1 MRRTPTIRAVGN
13 LGSNLKAARTKL
25 GLTQEQ
31 VAERS
36 GVHATEVSR
45 IEAGKRDPQVSTV
58 EKLAAAVDLPPG
70 QLLE

>member
-1 MRRTPTIRAVGN
+1 MRRTPTIRVVGN
-13 LGSNLKAARTKL
+13 LGSNLKAARIKL

-45 IEAGKRDPQVSTV
+45 IETGKRDPQVSTV
-58 EKLAAAVDLPPG
+58 KKLADAVELRPG